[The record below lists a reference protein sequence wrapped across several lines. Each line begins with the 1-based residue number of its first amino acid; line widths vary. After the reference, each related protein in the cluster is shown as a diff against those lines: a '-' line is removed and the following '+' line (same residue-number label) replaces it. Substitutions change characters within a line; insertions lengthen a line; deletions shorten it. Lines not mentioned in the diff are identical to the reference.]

1 MFWLIIQGGQK
12 LARRSAI
19 LFKSRQSG
27 IEVRL
32 AFCLGQN
39 YYRNDVSNIA
49 NLLKNLAN
57 PTFFI
62 SLPFSDVVSEEQE
75 QIVLQTPINKMSEL
89 RMFYTKK
96 KLHT

>member
-1 MFWLIIQGGQK
+1 MFWLIIQGRTK
-12 LARRSAI
+12 LARRSAV
-19 LFKSRQSG
+19 LFKNRQAG

-32 AFCLGQN
+32 AFCLGQS

-57 PTFFI
+57 PTFFT
-62 SLPFSDVVSEEQE
+62 SPPFSNAVSEEQK
-75 QIVLQTPINKMSEL
+75 QLVLQTPINKTSEL